1 MAHPV
6 CCNFDFKIAFICLFI
21 FSDTQQ
27 TRTNHERS
35 ASVFGGDAGAS
46 SALSDKERKIGHR
59 RVNEAG
65 EVSFKKV
72 STNQLMGSIQL
83 GIGQAIGALNKYDE
97 RDLLMQDFMTVETTH
112 FAKSG
117 SSQTP
122 AHSFRDELNLR
133 HDKMKFIGQYLRI

>member
-1 MAHPV
+1 MIV
-6 CCNFDFKIAFICLFI
+6 FICLFT
-21 FSDTQQ
+21 DTP
-27 TRTNHERS
+27 RTNHERS
-35 ASVFGGDAGAS
+35 ASVFGDVGAS

-133 HDKMKFIGQYLRI
+133 YYKMKLSGQYLRIWNEIMP